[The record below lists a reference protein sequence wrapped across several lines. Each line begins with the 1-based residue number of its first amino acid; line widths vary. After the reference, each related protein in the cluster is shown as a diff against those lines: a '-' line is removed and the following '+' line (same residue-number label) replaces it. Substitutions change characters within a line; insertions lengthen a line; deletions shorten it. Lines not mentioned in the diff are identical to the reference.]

1 MYAIL
6 TTLLVLFGLST
17 PTTSINVTAIVTFYG
32 ARDNCPPGGDIAH
45 PIIHKYAGGT
55 GTYAD
60 PITYAGDTKAA
71 PAGTIIYY
79 HALKKYF
86 IMEDDCEE
94 CISDWKKGHWHFD
107 LWMGPDTL
115 SPSSLVACENA
126 LTVDSGK
133 VWVKAPSGLP
143 VDATPLYA
151 NGKCIVDAPPCTDKG
166 NECGNSCEIPKSN
179 SCSALAK
186 EFLLSVF
193 RFEQLNP
200 NLDCSK
206 VVPAGTSVCQG
217 GTCGD

>member
-1 MYAIL
+1 MKIAL
-6 TTLLVLFGLST
+6 VFLLGLVWGSVAQN
-17 PTTSINVTAIVTFYG
+17 ITAQITFYG

-45 PIIHKYAGGT
+45 PIIHNLAGGT
-55 GTYAD
+55 GTYED
-60 PITYAGDTKAA
+60 PITYAGDTDAT

-79 HALKKYF
+79 PTLKKYF

-94 CISDWKKGHWHFD
+94 CINDWKNNQQWHFD

-126 LTVDSGK
+126 LTVDSDG
-133 VWVKAPSGLP
+133 VWLKAPAGLP
-143 VDATPLYA
+143 VDPTPLYS
-151 NGKCIVDAPPCTDKG
+151 NGNCIIYAPPCTDTG
-166 NECGNSCEIPKSN
+166 NTCGNSCEIPDSA
-179 SCSALAK
+179 SCAALAQ
-186 EFLLSVF
+186 EFMLSLA

-200 NLDCSK
+200 DLDCTQ